1 MQDEPERI
9 NDLDDREDGPRSQIE
24 RLLGGRPLSV
34 YGVLAAGVGVLV
46 LLLAIVIITA
56 SGDDGGDE
64 QPQCLNVGA
73 DDAQSAIEAGQVER
87 ITVVSDQDRPEAGP
101 IAVSLNLTDGNC
113 RQLPQGAVLQPELY
127 RILGV
132 AAYYNQSRE
141 GEERIRISSERQ
153 ANVPAE
159 LLATATATPT
169 ETPPPTETPIPTETA
184 VPTAPPAPSATMAP
198 PPTTATSA
206 PTTPV
211 AGSPAATEDGA
222 TPDAAPTSTVAATS
236 EAG

>member
-1 MQDEPERI
+1 MQDEPGRT

-56 SGDDGGDE
+56 SGDDAGDE
-64 QPQCLNVGA
+64 QPQCLNVVA

-169 ETPPPTETPIPTETA
+169 ETAIPTETA

-211 AGSPAATEDGA
+211 AGSPAATEDVA
-222 TPDAAPTSTVAATS
+222 TPDVAPTLTVAATS